1 MFTAEAHIETDRP
14 SRYLR
19 QLCKHFANQG
29 RHLGHRPRTHAA
41 NNGDSDIDD
50 TEARTDNHTSAGTRP
65 DQIHVDWT
73 DTDGTV
79 QLPWG
84 TCTLQAV
91 PGELTLRAQS
101 PDEEGLRRLQ
111 DLVTTHVH
119 RFSGRDPLRVDWQRT
134 QAAT

>member
-1 MFTAEAHIETDRP
+1 MPTAEAHVETDRP

-29 RHLGHRPRTHAA
+29 RHLDHRPRTHDAQSHTAA
-41 NNGDSDIDD
+41 
-50 TEARTDNHTSAGTRP
+50 ENHTSAETRP

-79 QLPWG
+79 RLPWG
-84 TCTLQAV
+84 TCTLEAV

-111 DLVTTHVH
+111 DLVTTHVR
-119 RFSGRDPLRVDWQRT
+119 RFSGRDPLRVDWQRS